1 VGERRGLRGVILRL
15 AAALVI
21 AAASLPA
28 QAADGWENFFVPFLG
43 DLRQEAAD
51 AKAAGRRG
59 VMLMFHFDACPY
71 CKRMKEEVLVR
82 PDVQKRF
89 RRHFASVAI
98 DTRGDMP
105 VTGFDGRTLPE
116 KDFARALGIR
126 ATPSFLFLA
135 PDGTR
140 LVFHQGG
147 IFDPAEFMLLAD
159 YVSSGAYRK
168 ASFAAY
174 KLNKPKRGS

>member
-1 VGERRGLRGVILRL
+1 MILRL
-15 AAALVI
+15 AAFVLAL
-21 AAASLPA
+21 ACLPA
-28 QAADGWENFFVPFLG
+28 VAADGWEKFFVPFLG

-51 AKAAGRRG
+51 ARAAGRKG
-59 VMLMFHFDACPY
+59 VMLMFHFDACPF
-71 CKRMKEEVLVR
+71 CKRMKDEVLHR
-82 PDVQKRF
+82 PEVQ
-89 RRHFASVAI
+89 RHFQQHFNSIAI

-140 LVFHQGG
+140 LVLHAGG
-147 IFDPAEFMLLAD
+147 LFDPADFMLLAD
-159 YVSSGAYRK
+159 YVASGAHRSE
-168 ASFAAY
+168 SFAAY